1 MLNLRKKIIFSFLSS
16 LMILSLLACSSEA
29 TPKSPDIEVPVQAKV
44 KEILDSMPPTSTLA
58 PTPRPVVKPTV
69 VVVAQ
74 PTPTATP
81 MSTARPTSI
90 PLLEA
95 FDGTAYIVLQ
105 IGEAVHELNWN
116 LINNSQQEIIVVTA
130 EMHRANGSVIAR
142 DGVGNSI
149 VPSGEL
155 DISTSFI
162 KLPTQEEVMAYQWV
176 WTIRIQTGETIVC
189 TFTKTNPKSC
199 VYTTVEVDISKYENL
214 SLDELKE
221 QAVGTNYTTLG
232 FKYPDKITENFGNL
246 VWFKGEIDEIVP
258 FVEVDR
264 NLSELKS
271 ITGKESLP
279 ETRVGRNWVWFC
291 DFKRRP
297 CNSPVL
303 LEYDATTESHLH
315 PGEKVI
321 VAGVIKSV
329 IKRSRRIATGSYIYD
344 KIQDAPRMT
353 VVKIEII
360 QE

>member
-1 MLNLRKKIIFSFLSS
+1 MYNSQKRFILVFNLRIKTIFLFISFLIIF
-16 LMILSLLACSSEA
+16 SLLACSSDAIAELPDLEA
-29 TPKSPDIEVPVQAKV
+29 TVQVRV
-44 KEILDSMPPTSTLA
+44 KATLGST
-58 PTPRPVVKPTV
+58 PTPMV
-69 VVVAQ
+69 
-74 PTPTATP
+74 TAT
-81 MSTARPTSI
+81 PTSI
-90 PLLEA
+90 PLLGA
-95 FDGTAYIVLQ
+95 FEGTAHIVLQ

-116 LINNSQQEIIVVTA
+116 LINNSQQEVIVVTA
-130 EMHRANGSVIAR
+130 EMHRANGSVIAA
-142 DGVGNSI
+142 GGAGNSI
-149 VPSGEL
+149 LPSGEL
-155 DISTSFI
+155 DIGTSFI

-176 WTIRIQTGETIVC
+176 WTIRTQTGETIVC

-221 QAVGTNYTTLG
+221 QAVGTNYTILG
-232 FKYPDKITENFGNL
+232 FKYSDKITENFGNL

-258 FVEVDR
+258 FVEVDGS
-264 NLSELKS
+264 LSELKS

-303 LEYDATTESHLH
+303 LEYDATAESHLH
-315 PGEKVI
+315 PGEKAI

>member
-1 MLNLRKKIIFSFLSS
+1 MLHLRIKKIFLFISVLIALFS
-16 LMILSLLACSSEA
+16 LACSSAEL
-29 TPKSPDIEVPVQAKV
+29 PDIETTVPDRVQESLTA
-44 KEILDSMPPTSTLA
+44 ISTSMPAATPTSTSM
-58 PTPRPVVKPTV
+58 PV
-69 VVVAQ
+69 A
-74 PTPTATP
+74 TPT
-81 MSTARPTSI
+81 STSMPTSI

-95 FDGTAYIVLQ
+95 FEGTASIVLQ

-116 LINNSQQEIIVVTA
+116 LINNSQQEVTVVTA
-130 EMHRANGSVIAR
+130 EMHRADGSVIAR
-142 DGVGNSI
+142 GGAGNSI

-155 DISTSFI
+155 DIGTSFI
-162 KLPTQEEVMAYQWV
+162 KLPTREEVMAYQWV
-176 WTIRIQTGETIVC
+176 WTIRTQTGNTIVC

-199 VYTTVEVDISKYENL
+199 VYTTVEVDISKYKIF

-221 QAVGTNYTTLG
+221 QAVGTNYMTLG
-232 FKYPDKITENFGNL
+232 FKYPNKIIENFGNL

-258 FVEVDR
+258 FAKVDDSS
-264 NLSELKS
+264 SELKS
-271 ITGKESLP
+271 ITGKEGLS

-303 LEYDATTESHLH
+303 LEYDATAESHLH
-315 PGEKVI
+315 PGEKAI

-344 KIQDAPRMT
+344 KIQDAPHMT